1 MASIELRGVGKTY
14 SGNVRAVDGID
25 LNIGDGELVVLVG
38 PSGCGKS
45 TLLRMIAGLE
55 TITTG
60 TVSIDG
66 RIVNKEEPAERDIA
80 MVFQNYALY
89 PHMSVRQNLEYG
101 LKNRGMPRPEI
112 DQRVAE
118 AARILEIEP
127 FLDRRPRQL
136 SGGQRQR
143 VAMGRAIVR
152 QPKAFLFDEPLS
164 NLDAK
169 LRGQMRVE
177 IRTLQR
183 RLRTTSV
190 YVTHDQ
196 LEAMTLADRLV
207 VMSAGRIEQLGTPT
221 DLYDRPATLFVAGF
235 IGSPPMNLLNLSA
248 FAPDD
253 AARLERAAP
262 GIATAGIRP
271 DSISLAP
278 VADALALPVTVALIE
293 PVGAESHLHLRWN
306 DRLLVAEIHG
316 RPRVTE
322 GQSVTVYVD
331 PAQVH
336 PFGRDGRRLP

>member
-1 MASIELRGVGKTY
+1 
-14 SGNVRAVDGID
+14 
-25 LNIGDGELVVLVG
+25 
-38 PSGCGKS
+38 
-45 TLLRMIAGLE
+45 
-55 TITTG
+55 
-60 TVSIDG
+60 
-66 RIVNKEEPAERDIA
+66 
-80 MVFQNYALY
+80 
-89 PHMSVRQNLEYG
+89 
-101 LKNRGMPRPEI
+101 
-112 DQRVAE
+112 
-118 AARILEIEP
+118 
-127 FLDRRPRQL
+127 
-136 SGGQRQR
+136 
-143 VAMGRAIVR
+143 
-152 QPKAFLFDEPLS
+152 
-164 NLDAK
+164 
-169 LRGQMRVE
+169 
-177 IRTLQR
+177 
-183 RLRTTSV
+183 
-190 YVTHDQ
+190 
-196 LEAMTLADRLV
+196 MTLADRLV